1 MMVLTLVMRM
11 GRSRVRPASLMAAI
25 FSRPR
30 SRAWLIASI
39 NTMAL
44 FTTMPASMMRPMS
57 ATELMVVPVMYSPHT
72 GPMSPIGIVNRMTNG
87 CSSDSNC
94 EAITR

>member
-1 MMVLTLVMRM
+1 M
-11 GRSRVRPASLMAAI
+11 ASI

-30 SRAWLIASI
+30 SRAWLMASMSTI
-39 NTMAL
+39 AL

-57 ATELMVVPVMYSPHT
+57 ATELMVVPVMYRPQT
-72 GPMSPIGIVNRMTNG
+72 EPMRPMGIVNRMTKG